1 MVLLFADTRYL
12 MPTCRH
18 QIKMDNERKEPI
30 CAQSAKGFAKH
41 RPIYCPEPYGVMA
54 NYTLMTQ
61 HWSIIIWRIGKTV
74 RAAFERSARC
84 NSGTLDHSHPAIG
97 RRRRPQRW
105 AGKQAIEHLALTRG

>member
-54 NYTLMTQ
+54 NYTLMTT

-74 RAAFERSARC
+74 RAAFERIARDPIPERWITLIQRLDAEEDRSA
-84 NSGTLDHSHPAIG
+84 G
-97 RRRRPQRW
+97 RGSRR
-105 AGKQAIEHLALTRG
+105 